1 LASPG
6 APERELTPPL
16 IVIALW
22 LACCVGVRL
31 WFDALKREPKPKVR
45 MPNKWVEHRQP
56 DKCSYPVNASNDELA
71 AYLLL
76 GGAVT
81 YEHDELNRG

>member
-1 LASPG
+1 MIA
-6 APERELTPPL
+6 TV
-16 IVIALW
+16 IVLW
-22 LACCVGVRL
+22 LCCCAGIVVWYARL
-31 WFDALKREPKPKVR
+31 NGEKRRVK
-45 MPNKWVEHRQP
+45 MPHKWVEHRQP